1 MHRLRWLEIIV
12 VRASIQTKR
21 NLLQLLLNCNGN
33 SSGNEW
39 ILLHLAKKYD
49 TFWPVGTLK
58 RVIALICAQVFEL
71 TFISTTDV
79 WLLIPIDHIKHL
91 VFVEIFS
98 LSLTSALVK
107 SQISEPWRNL
117 LWWSRGAEVLLLD
130 LILHV
135 DSNERKTLREY
146 LDDHADILEHYNVLN
161 WM

>member
-1 MHRLRWLEIIV
+1 MVLRWWSVDLTAASWTSEKAQTSYNCNSMHRLRRLEVIV
-12 VRASIQTKR
+12 IRASIQTKR

-79 WLLIPIDHIKHL
+79 WLLIPIDHKT
-91 VFVEIFS
+91 FS
-98 LSLTSALVK
+98 ICWNFLTFAYHGTCN
-107 SQISEPWRNL
+107 EP
-117 LWWSRGAEVLLLD
+117 D
-130 LILHV
+130 
-135 DSNERKTLREY
+135 
-146 LDDHADILEHYNVLN
+146 
-161 WM
+161 